1 MPHPKTSPPS
11 FGFLSIQENAELGY
25 LGGYLL
31 LNASG
36 RPIEFHCTAPIKPT
50 RAQEILYGPTLRPH
64 LYGEQIAMALV
75 NKSKSKPDLLCVDS
89 SAALAVR
96 PLVEMPVLL
105 VEDAPKAEG
114 QIVRIDGAHKPLDHH
129 HLSTSW
135 FQLGHRRV
143 AIAAAYSDDQ
153 PRSIERFKHAS
164 DHLDLGEPFGRI
176 REALAEAQR
185 GSGK

>member
-1 MPHPKTSPPS
+1 MPHPKTSPAT
-11 FGFLSIQENAELGY
+11 FGFLSIQENTELGF

-31 LNASG
+31 LNVSG

-64 LYGEQIAMALV
+64 LYGEQIALALI
-75 NKSKSKPDLLCVDS
+75 NKSKSKPDLVCVDTP
-89 SAALAVR
+89 AALAVR
-96 PLVEMPVLL
+96 PLAEMPVLL
-105 VEDAPKAEG
+105 VDDGAKEEK
-114 QIVRIDGAHKPLDHH
+114 QIVRIDGAHKPHDHH

-153 PRSIERFKHAS
+153 PQAVDRFHQAS

-176 REALAEAQR
+176 REALQEAQR
-185 GSGK
+185 GTGK

>member
-1 MPHPKTSPPS
+1 MPHPNSSPS
-11 FGFLSIQENAELGY
+11 TFGFLSIQENSELGF

-31 LNASG
+31 LNVSG

-64 LYGEQIAMALV
+64 LLGEQIALALI
-75 NKSKSKPDLLCVDS
+75 NKSKTKPELVCVDTQ
-89 SAALAVR
+89 AALAVR

-105 VEDAPKAEG
+105 VEDGAKGEG
-114 QIVRIDGAHKPLDHH
+114 QIVRIDGAHKPHDHH
-129 HLSTSW
+129 HLSASW

-143 AIAAAYSDDQ
+143 AIAAAYTADQ
-153 PRSIERFKHAS
+153 PQAIERFKRAS

-176 REALAEAQR
+176 REALQEAQR
-185 GSGK
+185 GAGK